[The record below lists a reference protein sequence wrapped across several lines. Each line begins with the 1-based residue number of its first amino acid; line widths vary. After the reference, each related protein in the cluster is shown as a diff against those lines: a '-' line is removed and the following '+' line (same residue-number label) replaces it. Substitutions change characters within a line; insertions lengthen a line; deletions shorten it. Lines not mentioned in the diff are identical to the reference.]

1 VNSRENCSKSV
12 VCSGR
17 QPIDALAVERDAYRQ
32 RADAINLD
40 GEGLSITDLG
50 IALVFLGFMVVLA
63 SAVMMFLGSARERRS
78 VRGGA
83 VIMIGPIPV
92 VFGSD
97 RESAKILMILAIG
110 LMIVAISVMLWMG
123 GW

>member
-1 VNSRENCSKSV
+1 M
-12 VCSGR
+12 
-17 QPIDALAVERDAYRQ
+17 
-32 RADAINLD
+32 
-40 GEGLSITDLG
+40 SITDLG

>member
-1 VNSRENCSKSV
+1 M
-12 VCSGR
+12 
-17 QPIDALAVERDAYRQ
+17 
-32 RADAINLD
+32 
-40 GEGLSITDLG
+40 SITDLG
-50 IALVFLGFMVVLA
+50 IALIFLGFMVVLA